1 MRCVGAAEP
10 IARAPALDARH
21 AVAGENLRT
30 VVEFQAVAQRES
42 PFLPVAVDDMA
53 IDHLRLRLVRAIDAV
68 QSVEHHETVI
78 PSHIRGRPHGIEHGE
93 IGLRDKLEHTA
104 ALGGGEAGYNLQSG
118 SVVVGI
124 EATGF
129 WSNLSGND
137 AVAVGQGL
145 FPNVTAVDAD
155 NLRWGG
161 TLRARGGVTVD
172 RLMLFFTGGWA
183 FGDIQH
189 TNTALPPVAG
199 LPVVDQFTVH
209 ANGLVAGGG
218 IAYALT
224 NNLIGKIEYSYY
236 NFNGYNR
243 PAVGATGLTSNGQL
257 PYTTESTYSIVTVG
271 LDYKFGGPVVA
282 KY

>member
-1 MRCVGAAEP
+1 MKRILLTTVSLGVLGLVSPALGADLP
-10 IARAPALDARH
+10 TYTKAPALA
-21 AVAGENLRT
+21 T
-30 VVEFQAVAQRES
+30 
-42 PFLPVAVDDMA
+42 PVYDWSGFYVGAFGGGGWGNHNVNNA
-53 IDHLRLRLVRAIDAV
+53 LGPNTSFANYTANY
-68 QSVEHHETVI
+68 
-78 PSHIRGRPHGIEHGE
+78 PSQGGM
-93 IGLRDKLEHTA
+93 
-104 ALGGGEAGYNLQSG
+104 GGGEAGYNFQSG

-129 WSNLSGND
+129 WSNINGSD

-145 FPNVTAVDAD
+145 FANVAAVDAD
-155 NLRWGG
+155 SLRWGG

-183 FGDIQH
+183 FGDIAH
-189 TNTALPPVAG
+189 TNTAVG
-199 LPVVDQFTVH
+199 LPAIQDQFTVH

-224 NNLIGKIEYSYY
+224 NNLIGKVEYSYY

-243 PAVGATGLTSNGQL
+243 PAVGGTGLTSNGQL
-257 PYTTESTYSIVTVG
+257 PYTTESTYSVITVG

-282 KY
+282 RY